1 MAAHRPRMLALATA
15 GDDLVHRLKTGRSQ
29 HDCGTLSLG
38 IVVFNSSACHTIASY
53 NRQDHVFVSVFS
65 LLSSEPSPESST
77 SSRFLPVFS
86 VSLTSVPL
94 LALRLCKVAPITIEL
109 CHHDTFPRVDSNM
122 DRGMVSSVREPAII
136 ITTGFNLLI
145 VGIRRLGPALP
156 AHGKRIASSTPPL
169 HRVAGLPKRAAPRS

>member
-1 MAAHRPRMLALATA
+1 MAAHRPRMLAIASA
-15 GDDLVHRLKTGRSQ
+15 GDDLVHGLKTGRSQ

-86 VSLTSVPL
+86 VTSVPL
-94 LALRLCKVAPITIEL
+94 LALRLCKAAPITIEL
-109 CHHDTFPRVDSNM
+109 CHVDSNM
-122 DRGMVSSVREPAII
+122 DRGMVSSMREPTII

-145 VGIRRLGPALP
+145 VGIRRLGSALS
-156 AHGKRIASSTPPL
+156 AHGKRIASSTPPPTPGGRL
-169 HRVAGLPKRAAPRS
+169 AQACRT